1 MANYYTQEQINTI
14 CNTYTARTGR
24 RCKPDGAQ
32 TRVYADR
39 AADAG
44 FTPEQVINFIN
55 ARGDSLTT
63 LYQALTARKLKAFY
77 DGADGGADK
86 GGAGI
91 PAGGKD
97 EDQPAGQAE
106 QHEDSEQREAEQ
118 AGIGAEQ
125 QEQDEAGQDAGT
137 PWEQPADAEQAGK
150 EQDEAHEEQEQPAQD
165 AGQQEQ
171 AEQEQAQTLT
181 AEQQAT
187 LDAFLDAMGGRKKP
201 APPKGDE
208 IRHKAF
214 DAVMFNVVND
224 RDLLKTPWLYGEA
237 GTGKSKLCEQ
247 VADALNLPF
256 YYVNGITDEYQL
268 TGYQDAHGRFVK
280 TQFYD
285 AFKNG
290 GLFMVDE
297 IDSSNPTALIKLNEA
312 LANYRFPFA
321 NGETVTASPD
331 FHAIAAGNTTGGG
344 ASTDY
349 SGRLEIDEASLDRF
363 FFHHIDYDARIE
375 ERLTQ
380 DSELLDFCRAYRAA
394 GDKAGMSTIC
404 SYRSIKALDLFAREL
419 GVKQALQGTLFARKE
434 QDDLRMLLPYLPENN
449 KYTKAVSALAA

>member
-1 MANYYTQEQINTI
+1 MTKYTQEQINTI

-24 RCKPDGAQ
+24 RCKPDAAQ

-39 AADAG
+39 AAEAG

-55 ARGDSLTT
+55 ARGDILTAP
-63 LYQALTARKLKAFY
+63 YQALTVRRLKAFY
-77 DGADGGADK
+77 AGADGGADK

-97 EDQPAGQAE
+97 EEQPAGQAE
-106 QHEDSEQREAEQ
+106 QHEDAGQAEQREAEQ
-118 AGIGAEQ
+118 AGLGAEQ
-125 QEQDEAGQDAGT
+125 HE
-137 PWEQPADAEQAGK
+137 
-150 EQDEAHEEQEQPAQD
+150 EQDEAHEEQADQPVEQAEQHEQD
-165 AGQQEQ
+165 AGQEQ
-171 AEQEQAQTLT
+171 HEQVTLD
-181 AEQQAT
+181 AGQQAA
-187 LDAFLDAMGGRKKP
+187 LDAFLDAMGAGKKP

-208 IRHKAF
+208 IRHEAF
-214 DAVMFNVVND
+214 DAVLYNITND
-224 RDLLKTPWLYGEA
+224 RELLKTPWLYGEA

-268 TGYQDAHGRFVK
+268 TGYQDAHGRYVK

-297 IDSSNPTALIKLNEA
+297 IDSSNPTALVKLNEA

-321 NGETVTASPD
+321 NGETATASPD

-349 SGRLEIDEASLDRF
+349 NSRLEIDEASLDRF

-375 ERLTQ
+375 ERLTS
-380 DSELLDFCRAYRAA
+380 DNELLDFCRAYRAA

-404 SYRSIKALDLFAREL
+404 SYRSIKAIDLFAREL
-419 GVKQALQGTLFARKE
+419 GVKQALKGTLFARKE
-434 QDDLRMLLPYLPENN
+434 QDDLRMLLPYLPEGN
-449 KYTKAVSALAA
+449 KYTAAVKLLAA